1 MASDQKNPPLAL
13 EFFAGIGLARIGLQ
27 QGGIDVSWANDY
39 EPAKHQLYERHFGA
53 GHFHLGDVS
62 EVSAASLPKNASLAW
77 SSSPCTDLS
86 LAGSRG
92 GLSAGESSAFWQFI
106 RVLTDLGADRPAM
119 VVLENVVGL
128 GTSHGGDDIAAAIRA
143 FNALGYS
150 VDVLM
155 IDAKR
160 FLPHSR
166 PRLFIV
172 GSVSAPDSVAD
183 VESVLRPSWLGWIY
197 ADPTLRTHR
206 MGLPAVP
213 DLLSTGFSELVKTSA
228 GNEVEW
234 WGHERNAAF
243 ENSLSPIQYERMI
256 ALRQREEIVYRTAY
270 RRTRGGVATWEMRPD
285 DIAGCLRTARGGSS
299 KQAVVELGGG
309 QMRARWMTPLECAAL
324 MGASDFNLGD
334 TRVNQ
339 ALFAFGDAVAVP
351 VVRWLAENYLLPVL
365 AINDGS
371 SSVAKA

>member
-1 MASDQKNPPLAL
+1 M
-13 EFFAGIGLARIGLQ
+13 
-27 QGGIDVSWANDY
+27 
-39 EPAKHQLYERHFGA
+39 YERQFGA
-53 GHFHLGDVS
+53 GHFHLGDVGK
-62 EVSAASLPKNASLAW
+62 VAAASLPKDVALAW

-92 GLSAGESSAFWQFI
+92 GLSSGESNAFWQFV
-106 RVLTDLGADRPAM
+106 RVLTDLGADRPGM

-143 FNALGYS
+143 FNGLGYS

-155 IDAKR
+155 IDARR

-172 GSVSAPDSVAD
+172 GSVSVPDSVEEG
-183 VESVLRPSWLGWIY
+183 ESVLRPSWLNWIY

-206 MGLPAVP
+206 MPLPTAP
-213 DLLSTGFSELVKTSA
+213 DLLSSGFSELVRSSA
-228 GNEVEW
+228 GAVVDW
-234 WGHERNAAF
+234 WSQERNSAF
-243 ENSLSPIQYERMI
+243 EDSLSPIQLERMTV
-256 ALRQREEIVYRTAY
+256 LRQREDVVYRTAY

-299 KQAVVELGGG
+299 KQAVVELGRGR
-309 QMRARWMTPLECAAL
+309 MRVRWMTPKECAAL
-324 MGASDFNLGD
+324 MGAAEFNLGEA
-334 TRVNQ
+334 RVNQ

-351 VVRWLAENYLLPVL
+351 VVRWLAENYLRPLIAANQPIS
-365 AINDGS
+365 A
-371 SSVAKA
+371 

>member
-1 MASDQKNPPLAL
+1 MSSDEESTPLAL
-13 EFFAGIGLARIGLQ
+13 EFFAGIGLARMGLE
-27 QGGIDVSWANDY
+27 QGGINIAWANDY
-39 EPAKHQLYERHFGA
+39 EEAKRQLYERQFGV

-62 EVSAASLPKNASLAW
+62 DISVASLPRDADLAW

-92 GLSAGESSAFWQFI
+92 GLSAGESSAFWHFI
-106 RVLTDLGADRPAM
+106 RVLSDLRDNRPAM

-150 VDVLM
+150 ADVLM
-155 IDAKR
+155 IDARR
-160 FLPHSR
+160 FVPHSR

-172 GSVSAPDSVAD
+172 GSLMTPDSVTD
-183 VESVLRPSWLGWIY
+183 QESVLRPGWLDWVH

-206 MGLPAVP
+206 MMLPRVP
-213 DLLSTGFSELVKTSA
+213 ELLNSGFSALVRNSA
-228 GNEVEW
+228 DDTVEW
-234 WGHERNAAF
+234 WTSDRNVAF

-256 ALRQREEIVYRTAY
+256 ALRQRQEVVYRTAY
-270 RRTRGGVATWEMRPD
+270 RRTRAGVATWEMRPD

-299 KQAVVELGGG
+299 KQAVVEIGAGR
-309 QMRARWMTPLECAAL
+309 MRARWMTPRECAAL

-334 TRVNQ
+334 ARVNQ

-351 VVRWLAENYLLPVL
+351 VVRWLADNYLRPVIS
-365 AINDGS
+365 INRAA
-371 SSVAKA
+371 VA